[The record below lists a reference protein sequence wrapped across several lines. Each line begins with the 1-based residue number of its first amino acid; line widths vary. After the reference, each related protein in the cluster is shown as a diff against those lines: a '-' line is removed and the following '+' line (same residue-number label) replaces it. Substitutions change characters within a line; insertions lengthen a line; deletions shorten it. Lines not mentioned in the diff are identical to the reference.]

1 MLSADRIHTMQDKYH
16 QVDGKGGTMKK
27 YLEKAIATLLAII
40 AVGLWAGPVYT
51 AVSGEVL
58 MNLQNP
64 SVSGAIL
71 APVRLKD
78 GGAIGNNITAGIMPV
93 GLMLHDGT
101 NWDKIPGDTTNGLDV
116 DVTRITGTLTITGNI
131 TPADALANPSTA
143 VNGNALI
150 SGFNGAT
157 WDRVRTSSIGS
168 DGAPAATTGI
178 VQTKSNSYVFNGSTW
193 DRVYSG
199 ITMGSTLV
207 DNTSNAT
214 NNITTDTTT
223 TVKATGGVLNRV
235 IVNTAGTAPASIA
248 LYNIASAGCTGTPAS
263 GYVATLSTEAA
274 NVALEFN
281 HTFTLG
287 ICAVTVSGATDANVS
302 ALYR

>member
-1 MLSADRIHTMQDKYH
+1 MEQQF
-16 QVDGKGGTMKK
+16 QVRGKGEHMKK
-27 YLEKAIATLLAII
+27 YLEKSIATLLAII

-64 SVSGAIL
+64 AVSGSIL

-131 TPADALANPSTA
+131 TPADALANPTTA
-143 VNGNALI
+143 LNGNALL
-150 SGFNGAT
+150 SGFNGTT
-157 WDRVRTSSIGS
+157 WDRLRSEGTNADDDAVITLGVLATEAYNKVF
-168 DGAPAATTGI
+168 DGT
-178 VQTKSNSYVFNGSTW
+178 TW
-193 DRVYSG
+193 DRLRSG
-199 ITMGSTLV
+199 ITTGSVLV
-207 DNTSNAT
+207 DSTSNASSNIVT
-214 NNITTDTTT
+214 NTTT
-223 TVKATGGVLNRV
+223 AVKATGGVLNRI
-235 IVNTAGTAPASIA
+235 IVNAAGTTSTVA
-248 LYNIASAGCTGTPAS
+248 LYNIASAGCTGTPGS
-263 GYVATLSTEAA
+263 GFVGTLATTTAFS
-274 NVALEFN
+274 ALEYN

-287 ICAVTVSGATDANVS
+287 ICAVTAGAAAADISV
-302 ALYR
+302 LYR

>member
-1 MLSADRIHTMQDKYH
+1 
-16 QVDGKGGTMKK
+16 MKK
-27 YLEKAIATLLAII
+27 QINKLIVGLLAIATIGLLAK
-40 AVGLWAGPVYT
+40 PVYT

-64 SVSGAIL
+64 SVSGSIL

-116 DVTRITGTLTITGNI
+116 DVTRITGTITTTGNI
-131 TPADALANPSTA
+131 TPADTFTNPTTA
-143 VNGNALI
+143 INSNALI
-150 SGFNGAT
+150 SGFNGTT
-157 WDRVRTSSIGS
+157 WDRIRSEGTNS
-168 DGAPAATTGI
+168 DGDAVLTLGALAAEAYN
-178 VQTKSNSYVFNGSTW
+178 KVFNGTTW
-193 DRVYSG
+193 DRLRSG
-199 ITMGSTLV
+199 ITTGSVLV

-223 TVKATGGVLNRV
+223 TIKATGGVLNRV

-248 LYNIASAGCTGTPAS
+248 LYNIAAAGCTGTPAS
-263 GYVATLSTEAA
+263 GYVATLSTETAGI
-274 NVALEFN
+274 ALEFN

>member
-1 MLSADRIHTMQDKYH
+1 M
-16 QVDGKGGTMKK
+16 VKGGTMKK
-27 YLEKAIATLLAII
+27 YFEKSIATLLAII

-131 TPADALANPSTA
+131 TPADALANPTTA
-143 VNGNALI
+143 LNGNALM
-150 SGFNGAT
+150 SGFNGTT
-157 WDRVRTSSIGS
+157 WDRLRSEGTNADDDAVITLGALATEAYNKVF
-168 DGAPAATTGI
+168 DGT
-178 VQTKSNSYVFNGSTW
+178 TW
-193 DRVYSG
+193 DRIRSG
-199 ITMGSTLV
+199 INTGVVLV

-214 NNITTDTTT
+214 SNIITDTTT
-223 TVKATGGVLNRV
+223 TIKATGGTLNRV
-235 IVNTAGTAPASIA
+235 VVNTAGTAPASIA
-248 LYNIASAGCTGTPAS
+248 LYNIAAAGCTGTPAS

>member
-1 MLSADRIHTMQDKYH
+1 M
-16 QVDGKGGTMKK
+16 VKGGTMKK

-131 TPADALANPSTA
+131 TPADAFANPTTA
-143 VNGNALI
+143 LNGNALM
-150 SGFNGAT
+150 SGFNGTT
-157 WDRVRTSSIGS
+157 WDRIR
-168 DGAPAATTGI
+168 
-178 VQTKSNSYVFNGSTW
+178 
-193 DRVYSG
+193 SG
-199 ITMGSTLV
+199 ITTGSVLV
-207 DNTSNAT
+207 DSTSNASSNIVT
-214 NNITTDTTT
+214 NTTT
-223 TVKATGGVLNRV
+223 AVKATGGVLNRI
-235 IVNTAGTAPASIA
+235 IVNAAGTTSTVA
-248 LYNIASAGCTGTPAS
+248 LYNIASAGCTGTPGS
-263 GYVATLSTEAA
+263 GFVGTLATTTAFS
-274 NVALEFN
+274 ALEYN

-287 ICAVTVSGATDANVS
+287 ICAVTAGAAAADISV
-302 ALYR
+302 LYR